1 MSGITPPN
9 GSPGWSPLTPGS
21 VLKDRYV
28 VDSLLGRGGFGAT
41 YCALDKGRFE
51 APCAVKEFVPLDES
65 VEPFERALARFERE
79 AYALLELNHP
89 GVPKLHEFFQHD
101 GRFFLV
107 QDFVNGENL
116 AEWVHRE
123 GPRSTEEVA
132 HLLDQLFGILE
143 YLHGRQPPVV
153 HRDVKPDNIIRSDD
167 GQIHLVD
174 FGAVREAITRHG
186 AEPLS
191 AIYTPGYAPVSQLM
205 GTVTPQCD
213 LFAAGATAAF
223 LLTGTHPQQ
232 LYDPQSGAFTLP
244 AESNV
249 PRQYRRLI
257 SELTGGNSPL
267 SRSASQAKDEVRALR
282 SGATTLPESG
292 PPEPRRTQPMHPGDG
307 DGLRGLRPGAPATGG
322 DQPPAAPGSAGVGQ
336 PTTAGPSGGLA
347 QSATAA
353 SGVAH
358 IAPTTVV
365 PREVGLTHS
374 ETSRHDV
381 RKRKRATAWIAGAV
395 VIGAAAVMATLRS
408 EPTTDTVPSGAATTR
423 PSQGASPPL
432 QGTSAAAT
440 GAEVPAAETPA
451 PAGPPELDAIGRSS
465 TQSGLEIE
473 VLYPT
478 AWRVVSTVTDEH
490 LALRDPETGALF
502 LAGVNATS
510 ATDVPPRGFV
520 DQWSDATA
528 RRYATLTRIIDQA
541 PQGDAFP
548 FALELVR
555 VEGGQEQGTMLVTPF
570 AQPDG
575 SGTLFRWWA
584 TFGNADAL
592 IPTFQAMAT
601 SLEVTGPR

>member
-1 MSGITPPN
+1 MSGKAPTN

-65 VEPFERALARFERE
+65 VEPAERALARFERE
-79 AYALLELNHP
+79 AYALLELDHP
-89 GVPKLHEFFQHD
+89 GVPKLHEFFQHE

-116 AEWVHRE
+116 SEWVQRE
-123 GPRSTEEVA
+123 GPRSPEEVGE
-132 HLLDQLFGILE
+132 LLEQLFSILE
-143 YLHGRQPPVV
+143 YLHGRLPPVV
-153 HRDVKPDNIIRSDD
+153 HRDVKPDNIIRGDD

-186 AEPLS
+186 ADPLS

-232 LYDPQSGAFTLP
+232 LYDPQSGDFTIP
-244 AESNV
+244 AESEV
-249 PRQYRRLI
+249 PPQYRRLI
-257 SELTGGNSPL
+257 SELTGGSSPL
-267 SRSASQAKDEVRALR
+267 SRSASQARSEVRALTR
-282 SGATTLPESG
+282 GAPNTATPAPS
-292 PPEPRRTQPMHPGDG
+292 EPRRTQPMHSGPGPDESRSTATFG
-307 DGLRGLRPGAPATGG
+307 QSDVVTQRHTGHHPQVGPGTRGHSAELPRGTGSFP
-322 DQPPAAPGSAGVGQ
+322 QA
-336 PTTAGPSGGLA
+336 PSGHAGRK
-347 QSATAA
+347 QRRTAA
-353 SGVAH
+353 LLVG
-358 IAPTTVV
+358 TVV
-365 PREVGLTHS
+365 V
-374 ETSRHDV
+374 
-381 RKRKRATAWIAGAV
+381 
-395 VIGAAAVMATLRS
+395 GAAAIITTLVS
-408 EPTTDTVPSGAATTR
+408 DPVGDPASANNDSAIGGAAT
-423 PSQGASPPL
+423 
-432 QGTSAAAT
+432 
-440 GAEVPAAETPA
+440 AEPGDAPAAQQRDGSTADTGTPTA
-451 PAGPPELDAIGRSS
+451 PPPLDAIGRSS
-465 TQSGLEIE
+465 TQSGLDIE

-478 AWRVVSTVTDEH
+478 AWRVVSTDTDDH
-490 LALRDPETGALF
+490 LAIRDPLTGGLF
-502 LAGVNATS
+502 LAGVHATS
-510 ATDVPPRGFV
+510 DTDLRPRGFA
-520 DQWSDATA
+520 DQWSDGTA
-528 RRYATLTRIIDQA
+528 RRYATLTRIVDQA

-570 AQPDG
+570 VQPDG

-601 SLEVTGPR
+601 SLEVIGPR